1 LTAAAVPTQAGDAQP
16 VPDATR
22 TARRS
27 AARSSPLM
35 TRVEQYAK
43 VLGAIAVTVGLIK
56 TGFDWKEHRADKRHV
71 ERSNGI
77 AVLKDAERSATAR
90 DEATNRAVT
99 ELSSPEEF
107 GKVRAI
113 DTLTYLVGK
122 NSSLLD
128 KVYPEVLSFVA
139 RRTRFGDAASC
150 GSATSLQEA
159 KRAQSTAGVTS
170 ALEFL
175 RRFGRT
181 SRTVRVSLP
190 RVDLTHANL
199 SYANLSQTDLRRG
212 MFDGACLDHATLD
225 GASLDSARFT
235 GASLR
240 HALVRSVGGFKVVF
254 NEADLDSARFDGS
267 TLENISFVNA
277 NLARAWFENAR
288 LTGADFSGAKVAWS
302 YWRSAR
308 LTGSQYW
315 SEVDTTSVAGALLYD
330 AVGMRAADMKWLRR
344 FGACVDSISLGEW
357 DTRLTTPK
365 ARDTRCG
372 KPSRSPMP

>member
-1 LTAAAVPTQAGDAQP
+1 
-16 VPDATR
+16 
-22 TARRS
+22 
-27 AARSSPLM
+27 M

-43 VLGAIAVTVGLIK
+43 IIGAIAVTVGLLK
-56 TGFDWKEHRADKRHV
+56 TGYDWKQKGDEKRHI
-71 ERSNGI
+71 EKSNGI
-77 AVLKDAERSATAR
+77 AVLKEAEHSATAMY
-90 DEATNRAVT
+90 EATNRAVT

-122 NSSLLD
+122 DSSLLD

-139 RRTRFGDAASC
+139 RRTRFGDAESC
-150 GSATSLQEA
+150 GSAVSLQDA
-159 KRAQSTAGVTS
+159 KRAQSAAGVTS

-181 SRTVRVSLP
+181 SRTTRVSLP
-190 RVDLTHANL
+190 RVDMTGANL
-199 SYANLSQTDLRRG
+199 AHANLSQTDLRRA

-240 HALVRSVGGFKVVF
+240 HALVRNVGGFKVVF
-254 NEADLDSARFDGS
+254 NEANLDSARFDGS
-267 TLENISFVNA
+267 TLENVSFVNT

-315 SEVDTTSVAGALLYD
+315 NEVDTTSVAGVLLYE
-330 AVGMRAADMKWLRR
+330 AVGIPAADVKWLRR
-344 FGACVDSISLGEW
+344 FGACVDSISLGDW
-357 DTRLTTPK
+357 DTRLTTPR
-365 ARDTRCG
+365 ARDTSCG
-372 KPSRSPMP
+372 KPSHMPKR